1 MMTVDFQV
9 NTHATAYPN
18 NVLAQK
24 GGKHIYSVVADKD
37 MDNGEI
43 LAVNKMTALDTFS
56 AKESTDF
63 AGEIVM
69 QMPNGNYLIL
79 VTNPGDACLVY
90 TKPLGAYETPA
101 VLKNEN
107 AFYNKQGDIVRA
119 YELAKGDR
127 FEVSAEGFTTTPSAA
142 SIGKAVSVSAVTATK
157 RKLVIAS

>member
-1 MMTVDFQV
+1 MMTVDFSV
-9 NTHATAYPN
+9 GKHATAYPN